1 MISNIID
8 SLHKEQGMAVVRKLD
23 ISESEGE
30 LEEMLRTQIPIVMEG
45 ENNYETVAVRK

>member
-1 MISNIID
+1 MISNIIE

-30 LEEMLRTQIPIVMEG
+30 LKEVLRTQIPLVMEG
-45 ENNYETVAVRK
+45 KNNYETGAVRK